1 MMLLSSRRRRREV
14 GEMTGP
20 QIRFEDGAAYE
31 RMMGVWSRLA
41 GEVFIDWLA
50 PQSGLRWIDV
60 GCGSGAFSQLII
72 ERCAP
77 AEVQGIDPSDAQ
89 LAYARSRP
97 TAQLAQFRVADARAL
112 PFPENRFDVAVM
124 ALVVFFVP
132 DPKKGVAEM
141 ARVVRPGGLVASYTW
156 DILHGGFP
164 NEPLMAAMR
173 KSGRPPPLP
182 PSAAASEM
190 NALETLWREA
200 GLDQIDSKEISVSRT
215 FRDFDDFWSTSTLGT
230 NVRAMIAGMSA
241 KEIEELQSHAR
252 RQVTVGST
260 GTITCKARA
269 NAIKGRVPY

>member
-1 MMLLSSRRRRREV
+1 MMA
-14 GEMTGP
+14 GP

-41 GEVFIDWLA
+41 GEIFIDWLT
-50 PQSGLRWIDV
+50 PQSHLRWIDV
-60 GCGSGAFSQLII
+60 GCGSGAFSEVIV
-72 ERCAP
+72 ERCSP

-89 LAYARSRP
+89 LTYARSRP
-97 TAQLAQFRVADARAL
+97 TARVAQFQVGDAMAL
-112 PFPENRFDVAVM
+112 PFQENRFDVAVM

-132 DPKKGVAEM
+132 DPQKGVAEM

-164 NEPLMAAMR
+164 NEPLMATMR
-173 KSGRPPPLP
+173 EIGRSPPLP
-182 PSAAASEM
+182 PSAAASQM
-190 NALETLWREA
+190 HALEKLWTEA
-200 GLDQIDSKEISVSRT
+200 GVKEIDSKEITVWRT

-241 KEIEELQSHAR
+241 GEIEDLQSRAR
-252 RQVTVGST
+252 RHVTVDPT

-269 NAIKGRVPY
+269 NAIKGRVPV